1 MRDGVGGPAIWAF
14 ASGKGGVGKSVIAA
28 NLAVLLAR
36 AGRRTVLVDADLGG
50 ANLHTIL
57 GMTSPKLTLSDF
69 INRRVSALDDVVV
82 PTPIPGLAL
91 VSGTRAFLES
101 TNPSHTQKEKIL
113 RHVAALRADD
123 VLLDLGAGSS
133 FNVLDFFLVS
143 KRSIVVVIPEPTSVE
158 NTYQF
163 IRSAFYRKLKRAEP
177 RAAVQDVISRIMAE
191 RTQREIHSP
200 RDLVREAARLD
211 PVVGEALENE
221 ARTFAP
227 AIVLN
232 QVRVGE
238 QSLGDDIRAACLD
251 YFGSPVE
258 YVGWVEA
265 DPLVSRSVQERRP
278 AVELFPQSAF
288 SRCVGV
294 LAERLLKAGEVGGG

>member
-1 MRDGVGGPAIWAF
+1 VKDRAGGPAIWAF

-28 NLAVLLAR
+28 NLGVALTR
-36 AGRRTVLVDADLGG
+36 AGHRTVLVDADLGG

-57 GMTSPKLTLSDF
+57 GMPNPRLTLSDF
-69 INRRVSALDDVVV
+69 LARRVATLEDVVI
-82 PTPIPGLAL
+82 PTPIHGLAL
-91 VSGTRAFLES
+91 VSGARALLES
-101 TNPSHTQKEKIL
+101 ANPSHTQKEKIL
-113 RHVAALRADD
+113 RHVAGLKVDD

-133 FNVLDFFLVS
+133 FNVLDFFLAS
-143 KRSIVVVIPEPTSVE
+143 RRSIVVVIPEPTSVE

-163 IRSAFYRKLKRAEP
+163 LRSAFYRKLKRAEP
-177 RAAVQDVISRIMAE
+177 RAEVQDVISRVMAE
-191 RTQREIHSP
+191 RTQRQIHSP
-200 RDLVREAARLD
+200 RDLLREASRLD
-211 PVVGEALENE
+211 PVVGEALEHE
-221 ARTFAP
+221 ARSFAP
-227 AIVLN
+227 GIVVN

-238 QSLGDDIRAACLD
+238 QGLGDDIRAACLD

-278 AVELFPQSAF
+278 AVELFPQSGF

-294 LAERLLKAGEVGGG
+294 LAERLLKSGEVASG